1 MTRLL
6 TTLCLAA
13 AAASTHAFAPTSLPL
28 RTAISQPLMAVVDV
42 NSEAEFDAKVS
53 GAGDKLVVIDYSTT
67 WCGPCKVIAPKFD
80 ELSDQYPDSVFIK
93 VSCYIWG

>member
-13 AAASTHAFAPTSLPL
+13 AAVSTHAFAPTSLPL